1 MARAAFK
8 IVWVR
13 NFLEALAKGSY
24 SVRELSEITGVN
36 YLTLAHYLRLFHK
49 KPNLVYISRYKKT
62 GPRGHVTACWS
73 FGYMQ
78 EDAERPKPI
87 SPEEKRRRYY
97 RNKLKKEG
105 KLNE

>member
-1 MARAAFK
+1 MSSFSFK
-8 IVWVR
+8 IIWTKH
-13 NFLEALAKGSY
+13 LIEALCRGSY
-24 SVRELSEITGVN
+24 SAQELSEITGVRR
-36 YLTLAHYLRLFHK
+36 LTIDYYLRLWHR
-49 KPNLVYISRYKKT
+49 KPNIVYISRYKKT

-78 EDAERPKPI
+78 EDTERPKPI